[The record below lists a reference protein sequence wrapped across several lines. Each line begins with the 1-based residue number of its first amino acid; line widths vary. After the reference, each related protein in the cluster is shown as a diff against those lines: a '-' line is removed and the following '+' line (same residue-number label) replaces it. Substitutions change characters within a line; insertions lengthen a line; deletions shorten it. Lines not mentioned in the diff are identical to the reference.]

1 METIIND
8 LKNLSA
14 SDLENFIQVAETLKK
29 NKSSPQKASPLGNHP
44 SVESLSEYY
53 KESGIDAQTVDDAMS
68 EIEDLSVHFIKQK
81 TPHRPTLLVIGVRY
95 FFSRN
100 TENCL
105 VPVPFSDAPKVA
117 ALVKAFNV
125 KYGTDYNSV
134 LVSKYKDLNYFLP
147 WHKDDEHMLDP
158 NHPIGSFS
166 DGAWRRFQVSANKN
180 KGEAIFEYLLAAR
193 SLLVMKPGFQTH
205 FYHQLA
211 EGRRKFANETGR
223 RINLTMRKVLD
234 NFIDPPPVKTPDIS
248 EPVNTVEKAEVAAEK
263 EAEVEAAVK
272 EVKEVEVAVK
282 VKFNDEV
289 DVEEVA
295 VKPDEDKVNAERR
308 RKSKLKTPVFSSSGD
323 KTAVCDAVVFGS
335 SLVKGLN
342 PKLLAKYGKS
352 FTVVSHS
359 SAHVEDIIND
369 IKAVKDKG
377 TIACDGVKT
386 VFFVCGGND
395 VENLPGD
402 HTIDNIKEDFIN
414 LMSVAKEIFPGA
426 LINIMSLI
434 PRRVNSYGQEH
445 VWLMHDV
452 NTFLSQEC
460 KKRGIRF
467 VNAYSCYIRS
477 NGRLN
482 NRLFNSS
489 RLHFSDIGNS
499 VLGKLVIAVTHKPY
513 T

>member
-1 METIIND
+1 M
-8 LKNLSA
+8 
-14 SDLENFIQVAETLKK
+14 
-29 NKSSPQKASPLGNHP
+29 
-44 SVESLSEYY
+44 
-53 KESGIDAQTVDDAMS
+53 
-68 EIEDLSVHFIKQK
+68 
-81 TPHRPTLLVIGVRY
+81 
-95 FFSRN
+95 
-100 TENCL
+100 
-105 VPVPFSDAPKVA
+105 
-117 ALVKAFNV
+117 
-125 KYGTDYNSV
+125 
-134 LVSKYKDLNYFLP
+134 
-147 WHKDDEHMLDP
+147 
-158 NHPIGSFS
+158 
-166 DGAWRRFQVSANKN
+166 
-180 KGEAIFEYLLAAR
+180 
-193 SLLVMKPGFQTH
+193 
-205 FYHQLA
+205 
-211 EGRRKFANETGR
+211 
-223 RINLTMRKVLD
+223 
-234 NFIDPPPVKTPDIS
+234 
-248 EPVNTVEKAEVAAEK
+248 
-263 EAEVEAAVK
+263 
-272 EVKEVEVAVK
+272 
-282 VKFNDEV
+282 
-289 DVEEVA
+289 
-295 VKPDEDKVNAERR
+295 
-308 RKSKLKTPVFSSSGD
+308 
-323 KTAVCDAVVFGS
+323 VFGS